1 MAEAEGT
8 MAFEELLHNSLAF
21 HPLTPER
28 WPDFE
33 NLFGKH
39 GAYGGCWCMWW
50 RLKRSE
56 FEKNQGEGNRRA
68 MKALV
73 ESGVIPGIIGYAGE
87 TPAAWCS
94 IAPREQFGSLNR
106 SSVLKRLDDQPVWS
120 LVCFFVSHEYRNR
133 GFLGQ
138 VILNAIE
145 YVRGQKG
152 KIVEAYPTIP
162 RSNRLPPVSIYMG
175 TPSMFKKAGF
185 VECAQPS
192 KSKAVMRYIIEEE
205 GMESSLEI

>member
-1 MAEAEGT
+1 MASEKPP
-8 MAFEELLHNSLAF
+8 HDSLVF

-28 WPDFE
+28 WSDFE

-56 FEKNQGEGNRRA
+56 FEKNQGEGNRKA
-68 MKALV
+68 MKTLV
-73 ESGVIPGIIGYAGE
+73 ESGLVPGILGYAGE
-87 TPAAWCS
+87 KAAAWCS

-106 SSVLKRLDDQPVWS
+106 SSVLKSLDDQPVWS
-120 LVCFFVSHEYRNR
+120 LVCFFVAPEYRNR
-133 GFLGQ
+133 GILEQ

-145 YVRGQKG
+145 YVREQKG

-162 RSNRLPPVSIYMG
+162 RSDRLPPVSIFMG
-175 TPSMFKKAGF
+175 TPSIFKQAGF
-185 VECAQPS
+185 VKCARPS
-192 KSKAVMRYIIEEE
+192 KSKAIMRYTIEEE
-205 GMESSLEI
+205 GADPSSRV